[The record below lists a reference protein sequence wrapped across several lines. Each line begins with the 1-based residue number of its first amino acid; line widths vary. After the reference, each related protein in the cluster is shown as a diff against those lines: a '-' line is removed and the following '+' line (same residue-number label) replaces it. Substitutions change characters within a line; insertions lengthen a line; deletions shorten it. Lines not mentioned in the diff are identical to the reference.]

1 MKFLFRAPPRLAFFD
16 CAGVRLMLTAPEPES
31 EEPPG
36 RGRPIYFTVP
46 DVSEAYETLK
56 ARGVEFVHEPQIIH
70 STDTYE
76 LWMAFFRD
84 LDENLLAV
92 MAEVGK

>member
-1 MKFLFRAPPRLAFFD
+1 MKFLFRAPPGLAFFD
-16 CAGVRLMLTAPEPES
+16 CAGVRLMLAVPEPES

-92 MAEVGK
+92 MAEVDK

>member
-1 MKFLFRAPPRLAFFD
+1 MKFLSRAPPGLAFFD
-16 CAGVRLMLTAPEPES
+16 CAGVRLMLAAPEPES
-31 EEPPG
+31 EEPAG
-36 RGRPIYFTVP
+36 RGRPTVP

-92 MAEVGK
+92 MAEVDK

>member
-1 MKFLFRAPPRLAFFD
+1 MGLLRSRPPSHARAHLKQA
-16 CAGVRLMLTAPEPES
+16 LL
-31 EEPPG
+31 
-36 RGRPIYFTVP
+36 RGNQ
-46 DVSEAYETLK
+46 AYETLK